1 MSKYYKQNNVH
12 IIECSPDEFS
22 IVLKNDRKKNL
33 IEKTYVNANFFAGY
47 KENKEYFTL
56 PVGHLVCD
64 FDSNSEVVKK
74 YCKERGKFD
83 GDKFCF
89 DSGSFSYMNQF
100 YGKAVST
107 FVIKNGKPQV
117 IDLVH
122 ADLTYDYAVSGV
134 PIIRNGQ
141 DVKFYT
147 YVVGQGW
154 DATTLYATKHI
165 FLGLKPNS
173 DTIYIMGWKSSKS
186 NMIYSAEAYKKFS
199 SMGFSEV
206 IKLDGGGSYMM
217 KYNGTT
223 IDSTTENRV
232 DNAYIIIKE
241 SNKTTQGDNPYS
253 KPTRTLQRNNIG
265 DDVKWIQ
272 TQLKRAGYSVD
283 VDGSFGPTTQKY
295 FQEYAVNKL
304 EKE

>member
-12 IIECSPDEFS
+12 IIECTPEEFS
-22 IVLKNDRKKNL
+22 IVLKNNRKKNL
-33 IEKTYVNANFFAGY
+33 TEKTYVNANFFAGY
-47 KENKEYFTL
+47 YENKEYFTL
-56 PVGHLVCD
+56 PVAHLVCD
-64 FDSNSEVVKK
+64 FDSNNQYVKK
-74 YCKERGKFD
+74 YCKERGKFN

-107 FVIKNGKPQV
+107 FVVKNGKPQV
-117 IDLVH
+117 IDLIH

-173 DTIYIMGWKSSKS
+173 DAIYIMGWKSSKS

-199 SMGFSEV
+199 AMGFSEV

-217 KYNGTT
+217 KYDGTT

-241 SNKTTQGDNPYS
+241 SVKTQGDNPYS
-253 KPTRTLQRNNIG
+253 KPTRTLQKNNSG
-265 DDVKWIQ
+265 NDVKWIQ
-272 TQLKRAGYSVD
+272 TQLKSAGYSID
-283 VDGSFGPTTQKY
+283 IDGSFGPTTQKY